1 MNNEAYK
8 SFDLKGKT
16 AYVTGG
22 GGGLG
27 YYMARGL
34 LRSGARVMI
43 AARRENVLQEAVDK
57 LRAETGNQEV
67 SYQTVDLSHPDS
79 IAASASRAIE
89 ALGGVDILVGN
100 AGVEATQTLDVIDE
114 GTTENVF
121 QVNVFANMSLAKHFL
136 PHMQVNNWGRM
147 IFSSSILSKRG
158 SSEEGFS
165 AYAGAKS
172 AINGFVR
179 NAAVEL
185 GRSGITVNSI
195 IIGMYM
201 TDMVKKSLK
210 ASNDAKVTVD
220 KMLSMTALGRFG
232 DPENLEGP
240 VRLLASDAGSY
251 ITGSELFVDGGLAIN
266 LKPVN

>member
-8 SFDLKGKT
+8 SFDLTGKT

-22 GGGLG
+22 GTGLG
-27 YYMARGL
+27 YCMARGL
-34 LRSGARVMI
+34 LRSGATVMI
-43 AARRENVLQEAVDK
+43 AARREDVLQKAVEN
-57 LRAETGNQEV
+57 LQAETGSRKV
-67 SYQTVDLSHPDS
+67 SYQCADLSHADS
-79 IAASASRAIE
+79 VAAAAHHSIE

-100 AGVEATQTLDVIDE
+100 AGVEATQKLDTFDE
-114 GTTENVF
+114 ATTENVF

-136 PHMQVNNWGRM
+136 PHMKENGWGRM
-147 IFSSSILSKRG
+147 IFSSSILSKLG

-195 IIGMYM
+195 IIGMFM
-201 TDMVKKSLK
+201 TEMVKQSLK
-210 ASNDAKVTVD
+210 ASDDARVTVD
-220 KMLSMTALGRFG
+220 NMRSMTALGRFG

-240 VRLLASDAGSY
+240 IRLLASDAGSY